1 MIEMLTKRAATSVI
15 GRIRTSTR
23 LAVLLLLIFGLKLG
37 TAAACVGHDFADL
50 GLGTIGEQASTWN
63 ASPADSDG
71 DPRPTTIEHAS
82 NCTHGSC
89 HQVADSVVSA
99 SGFVPI
105 IRPALEVG
113 VDGRRLTFVLQSQLR
128 PPIV

>member
-1 MIEMLTKRAATSVI
+1 MVTPRAAASALS
-15 GRIRTSTR
+15 RIRASTR

-50 GLGTIGEQASTWN
+50 GLGTIGEHASAWK

-71 DPRPTTIEHAS
+71 DPSPTTTEHAS

-89 HQVADSVVSA
+89 HQVADVALSP
-99 SGFVPI
+99 SGFMPL
-105 IRPALEVG
+105 IRPALEVDG
-113 VDGRRLTFVLQSQLR
+113 DGRPPTLALQSQLR

>member
-1 MIEMLTKRAATSVI
+1 MVTARAAASVLS
-15 GRIRTSTR
+15 RIRTSTR

-50 GLGTIGEQASTWN
+50 GLGTVGEHASAWK
-63 ASPADSDG
+63 ASADSDG
-71 DPRPTTIEHAS
+71 DPSPTATEHAS

-89 HQVADSVVSA
+89 HQVADVALSP
-99 SGFVPI
+99 SGFMPV

-113 VDGRRLTFVLQSQLR
+113 VDGRPPSLTLQSQLR

>member
-1 MIEMLTKRAATSVI
+1 MVTARATASVLS
-15 GRIRTSTR
+15 RIRASTR

-37 TAAACVGHDFADL
+37 TAATCVGHDFADL

-71 DPRPTTIEHAS
+71 DPRPTNTEHAS

-89 HQVADSVVSA
+89 HQVADAVLSA
-99 SGFVPI
+99 SGFEPI

-113 VDGRRLTFVLQSQLR
+113 VDGRPPTPALQSQLR
-128 PPIV
+128 PPNV

>member
-1 MIEMLTKRAATSVI
+1 MATARTAASVLS
-15 GRIRTSTR
+15 RIRTSTR

-50 GLGTIGEQASTWN
+50 GLGTIGEHAS
-63 ASPADSDG
+63 AGKVSPADSDG
-71 DPRPTTIEHAS
+71 DPSPTTTEHAS

-89 HQVADSVVSA
+89 HQVADVAPPA
-99 SGFVPI
+99 SGFMPV
-105 IRPALEVG
+105 IRPDLEVG
-113 VDGRRLTFVLQSQLR
+113 VDGRPPGPVLQSQLR

>member
-1 MIEMLTKRAATSVI
+1 MLTKRAATSVL
-15 GRIRTSTR
+15 GRIRTSSR

-50 GLGTIGEQASTWN
+50 GLRTMGEHASTW
-63 ASPADSDG
+63 SPSQADFDG
-71 DPRPTTIEHAS
+71 DSKSTTIEHAS

-89 HQVADSVVSA
+89 HQVADSVLSA
-99 SGFVPI
+99 SGYVPI

-113 VDGRRLTFVLQSQLR
+113 VDGRRPIFVLQSQLR

>member
-1 MIEMLTKRAATSVI
+1 MVTARAATSVLS
-15 GRIRTSTR
+15 RIRASTR

-50 GLGTIGEQASTWN
+50 GLGTIGEHASTLN

-71 DPRPTTIEHAS
+71 DPKPTTIEHAS

-89 HQVADSVVSA
+89 HQVADTVLST

-105 IRPALEVG
+105 IRPAFEVG
-113 VDGRRLTFVLQSQLR
+113 VDGRPPTPALQSQLR
-128 PPIV
+128 PPNV